1 MSSASPFEESAA
13 AIDAAAEPL
22 YLLWE
27 RSAEQIH
34 PRIST
39 SQLRVLLVVERHGA
53 INLRGLSDEIGA
65 IASSASRL
73 CDRLQAAGLLVR
85 RPAPHDRR
93 EIMLRLTG
101 DGSRLLGRFQE
112 IRRRELAVRLAEIT
126 PRTRAELLAALTA
139 LGTES
144 RGGESNRKRA

>member
-53 INLRGLSDEIGA
+53 INLRGLADEIGA

-73 CDRLQAAGLLVR
+73 CDRLQAAGLLLR
-85 RPAPHDRR
+85 RPSPHDRR
-93 EIMLRLTG
+93 EILLRLTG
-101 DGSRLLGRFQE
+101 DGTRLLSRFQE
-112 IRRRELAVRLAEIT
+112 IRRRELAARLAEIT
-126 PRTRAELLAALTA
+126 PRARANLLAALVA
-139 LGTES
+139 LGAES
-144 RGGESNRKRA
+144 PDAEATRKRA